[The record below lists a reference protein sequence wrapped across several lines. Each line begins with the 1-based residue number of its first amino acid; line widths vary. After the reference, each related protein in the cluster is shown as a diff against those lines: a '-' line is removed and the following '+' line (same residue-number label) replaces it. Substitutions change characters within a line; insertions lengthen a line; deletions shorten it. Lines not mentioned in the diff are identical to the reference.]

1 MTDQELQQLIE
12 RISNESF
19 QVPFRHTASFNSRL
33 RSTGGRYM
41 LETHNIEIN
50 PQIATDYPPEIL
62 VGVIKHEL
70 CHYHLHLNHRG
81 YQHRD
86 HDFKVLLQKV
96 GGSRY
101 SPSSLRSD
109 PQIVYECRQCHKR
122 YYRQRHFNV
131 QKYRCSRCGGHL
143 KLISK

>member
-50 PQIATDYPPEIL
+50 PHIATDYPPEIL
-62 VGVIKHEL
+62 VGVIKHESVSL
-70 CHYHLHLNHRG
+70 SLA
-81 YQHRD
+81 
-86 HDFKVLLQKV
+86 FKSPAVTSTGITILRSLLQKV

-101 SPSSLRSD
+101 FAVKFTARPANR
-109 PQIVYECRQCHKR
+109 V
-122 YYRQRHFNV
+122 
-131 QKYRCSRCGGHL
+131 
-143 KLISK
+143 

>member
-50 PQIATDYPPEIL
+50 PHIATDYPPEIL

-70 CHYHLHLNHRG
+70 CHYQLRTRG
-81 YQHRD
+81 MWLLLGISLTSGSIVLMRNAAGSNYQW
-86 HDFKVLLQKV
+86 L
-96 GGSRY
+96 
-101 SPSSLRSD
+101 
-109 PQIVYECRQCHKR
+109 
-122 YYRQRHFNV
+122 RQRN
-131 QKYRCSRCGGHL
+131 RRPRNDRSRTATVN
-143 KLISK
+143 

>member
-1 MTDQELQQLIE
+1 MTNQELQRLVE
-12 RISNESF
+12 RISVESF
-19 QVPFRHTASFNSRL
+19 QVPFCHTASFNSRL

-50 PQIATDYPPEIL
+50 PRIVANYPFEVL

-70 CHYHLHLNHRG
+70 CHYHLHLNRRG
-81 YQHRD
+81 YQHRN
-86 HDFKVLLQKV
+86 HDFKTLLRKV

-101 SPSSLRSD
+101 SPSSLRPD
-109 PQIVYECRQCHKR
+109 PKIVYECCQCCKR